1 MTKWIYKLATEAQ
14 WEAALNAGQFEG
26 APVDIEDGYIHFSTA
41 AQVEETAH
49 KYFRH
54 IEKVLLLVVQVELL
68 EEIAEPLKWEPARKG
83 DLFPHL
89 YAPLPLEAVIELFSL
104 PLDAEGYH
112 EIPPLPQDQ

>member
-1 MTKWIYKLATEAQ
+1 MTKWIYKLATEAE
-14 WEAALNAGQFEG
+14 WEAALKAEQFEG

-54 IEKVLLLVVQVELL
+54 TEKLLMLVVQIELL
-68 EEIAEPLKWEPARKG
+68 EACADQLKWEPARNG

-89 YAPLPLEAVIELFSL
+89 YAPLPLDAVIELFSL
-104 PLDAEGYH
+104 PMDAEGYH
-112 EIPPLPQDQ
+112 EIPPLPQQ

>member
-1 MTKWIYKLATEAQ
+1 MVKWIYKLATEEQ
-14 WEAALNAGQFEG
+14 WEAALKAGQFEG
-26 APVDIEDGYIHFSTA
+26 APVDLEDGYIHFSTST
-41 AQVEETAH
+41 QVEETAR

-54 IEKVLLLVVQVELL
+54 TEKVLLLVIPVELL
-68 EEIAEPLKWEPARKG
+68 EDMAEPLKWEPARNG

-112 EIPPLPQDQ
+112 EIPPLPQEQ